1 MKEEKSPSA
10 TGLTDGPDRS
20 LGDVDYGVH
29 THGAAEDV
37 EEDLYGGA
45 PGTIALITDPDAAA
59 TLMDP
64 AKLRHIAPF
73 IGSERTITQAAE
85 ESGERPNT
93 TLKRVQRFMELGLV
107 EVARE
112 LPRAG
117 RATKLYRSVAQVYFV
132 PFEATGADSLE
143 AGLAERDAY
152 YERLLRRNVVRARM
166 DTIGNWGTRIY
177 RDARGRLQVQTAV
190 TPDANVTSL
199 DPDAPAVLSA
209 WRDGVMLEFE
219 DAKALQAELFATL
232 QRYLRKSGPQRYVV
246 HVAMAPVLE
255 STM

>member
-1 MKEEKSPSA
+1 MLRDMKEPDSPRS
-10 TGLTDGPDRS
+10 S
-20 LGDVDYGVH
+20 LGGNVGV
-29 THGAAEDV
+29 ED
-37 EEDLYGGA
+37 DLFGG
-45 PGTIALITDPDAAA
+45 GTFGSVATITGPEAAA

-64 AKLRHIAPF
+64 AKLRHLAPF
-73 IGSERTITQAAE
+73 IGSEKSITQAAD

-93 TLKRVQRFMELGLV
+93 TLKRVQRYIELGLV

-112 LPRAG
+112 VPRAG

-132 PFEATGADSLE
+132 PFEATGAESLE

-152 YERLLRRNVVRARM
+152 YERLLRRNVVRARL
-166 DTIGNWGTRIY
+166 DSIGTWGTRIY

-199 DPDAPAVLSA
+199 DPGAPAVLSA

-246 HVAMAPVLE
+246 HVAMAPVLDE
-255 STM
+255 TV